1 MSSKK
6 LRRNIFI
13 QRIQYT
19 IVSFLLLI
27 AKYVPV
33 KFIYWISAVLSRVGF
48 SLIKKRRRTAIDNI
62 QSVYGLDDRQAYDF
76 AKKVYL
82 ELSQTIAEMLL
93 MVVGRFDIDQAI
105 INLDEAKEKL
115 NNITQNAPKG
125 IIVITA
131 HYSNWELAAH
141 FLAKHGLA
149 MLAIGRKGSNRFI
162 DRKITI
168 PFRNLYGNRA
178 VYKDKAMISMAKT
191 LKKGEF
197 VGMLIDQKTGGTHSA
212 PVPFFGKDA
221 LTTLST
227 ASLKLKFDPLV
238 VPISI
243 VREKK
248 GQYRVYIDEP
258 VEYVADEIT
267 DEREK
272 LVAMS
277 RQYNECIENIISR
290 APHQWFW
297 MHNRW
302 KV

>member
-1 MSSKK
+1 M
-6 LRRNIFI
+6 
-13 QRIQYT
+13 QRIQYG
-19 IVSFLLLI
+19 VVRSLLLI
-27 AKYVPV
+27 AKYLP
-33 KFIYWISAVLSRVGF
+33 KTFIYGF
-48 SLIKKRRRTAIDNI
+48 AKRLSLIGFYLISKRRKAAIKNI
-62 QSVYGLDDRQAYDF
+62 QSIYGLNDSEAYDF

-93 MVVGRFDIDQAI
+93 MVVGRFDIDGAI
-105 INLDEAKEKL
+105 INLEEVKEAL
-115 NNITQNAPKG
+115 STLTHNAPRG

-141 FLAKHGLA
+141 FLAKHGLP

-162 DRKITI
+162 DQHITI

-178 VYKDKAMISMAKT
+178 VYKDKAMVSMAKT

-197 VGMLIDQKTGGTHSA
+197 VGMLIDQKTSGTHSA
-212 PVPFFGKDA
+212 EIPFFGKNA

-243 VREKK
+243 VREEK
-248 GQYRVYIDEP
+248 GRYRVYVDAPIAYRAE
-258 VEYVADEIT
+258 ELEE
-267 DEREK
+267 EREK
-272 LVAMS
+272 LIAMTKK
-277 RQYNECIENIISR
+277 YNEAIETMIQR